1 MYYSFD
7 TQDRRDGA
15 VVTFVRLDKLAKRFR
30 KPLLPRPS
38 SFLAQHE
45 KICNTG
51 YSKRGR

>member
-15 VVTFVRLDKLAKRFR
+15 VVTFVRLDKFAKRFR

-38 SFLAQHE
+38 SLTYR
-45 KICNTG
+45 CNVRNKPG
-51 YSKRGR
+51 G